1 MSTRGHRKTRLG
13 VVVSNGMD
21 KTAVVEITR
30 RVKHP
35 IYKKYIKRSKKY
47 HVHDEQNE
55 LRVGDRVQITET
67 RPLSKT
73 KRWALKTVV
82 EKAPVLD

>member
-1 MSTRGHRKTRLG
+1 MSTRGHRKNRLG

-30 RVKHP
+30 RVEHP
-35 IYKKYIKRSKKY
+35 IYKKYVKRSKKY
-47 HVHDEQNE
+47 QVHDEQNE
-55 LRVGDRVQITET
+55 LRVGDKVQIVET

-73 KRWALKTVV
+73 KRWTLMAIV
-82 EKAPVLD
+82 EKAPVLE